1 MSPNLLY
8 VAKFLDIVAIKFDAG
23 YRSGKPPP
31 LVVCQM
37 RKISVFGATNFD
49 AGYRL
54 GKSLA
59 LTHQTSEISF
69 SGAMKFS
76 TQSIVLSA
84 RPWQTGYQACCT
96 ILGTLVHHKLLY
108 PPSTFVA

>member
-8 VAKFLDIVAIKFDAG
+8 VAKLLDIVAIKFDAG

-37 RKISVFGATNFD
+37 RKISVFGVTNFD

-54 GKSLA
+54 
-59 LTHQTSEISF
+59 I
-69 SGAMKFS
+69 
-76 TQSIVLSA
+76 
-84 RPWQTGYQACCT
+84 R
-96 ILGTLVHHKLLY
+96 
-108 PPSTFVA
+108 